1 MWNATKGRL
10 RLALRITGTA
20 LVGGALLMP
29 AAGRSGADQNGPS
42 PPAAL
47 RVAAASPTS
56 LTVTWTAGRGHPA
69 HGFALSQDG
78 RSVTSTSDTTFTFT
92 GLSCSTAYTLGI
104 RAFDSAG
111 NHSEPT
117 SVIAASSACPAEA
130 PAVPSPNPDEPPTPR
145 VEPRV
150 GPRVEP
156 SPPAPPASTLPTP
169 LEPEQPAEFPGPLS
183 PSLEMSWMGAG
194 AFVWHETDVAPETLG
209 SQLRASG
216 FLWVAVLI
224 HDGLTGDPVEGDWIR
239 RFRAASGLPVG
250 GWGVLRTEPEDEA
263 ELADRMLDH
272 YSLDFYIANPE
283 AEYKLSN
290 DDGQSGERFERSRRF
305 VDRFRALEPDMP
317 AAVSSYCRADTQD
330 LDWRAWGSSGFAFL
344 PQAYSNDFGSAA
356 SPAACVEGAAG
367 FFPSAAVHPTVGM
380 YAGGAEEP
388 SAERYAGL
396 LDDAGTVGFS
406 VYLAES
412 RMNEADWHTFG
423 KAIAGLQIAR
433 PSEELPIVSEPRC
446 DQAASRTLTC

>member
-1 MWNATKGRL
+1 VWNVSKGRL

-29 AAGRSGADQNGPS
+29 AAGRSGPDQNGPS
-42 PPAAL
+42 PPTAL
-47 RVAAASPTS
+47 RIAAASPTS
-56 LTVTWTAGRGHPA
+56 LTVTWEAGRGRLA

-78 RSVTSTSDTTFTFT
+78 RSVTSTSDTSFTFT

-104 RAFDSAG
+104 QAFDSAG

-130 PAVPSPNPDEPPTPR
+130 PAAPVPDPVVPSPPR
-145 VEPRV
+145 VEP
-150 GPRVEP
+150 PVEP
-156 SPPAPPASTLPTP
+156 SPPAPPAPALPSP
-169 LEPEQPAEFPGPLS
+169 MEPEHPAELPEPLS
-183 PSLEMSWMGAG
+183 PSLEMSWTGAG

-209 SQLRASG
+209 SQLRANG

-224 HDGLTGDPVEGDWIR
+224 HDGLTVDPVEGNWVR

-250 GWGVLRTEPEDEA
+250 GWGVLRTEPEEEA
-263 ELADRMLDH
+263 ELAHRMLDH

-330 LDWRAWGSSGFAFL
+330 LDWRAWGGSGFAFL

-388 SAERYAGL
+388 SAERYAEL

-406 VYLAES
+406 VYLAET

-423 KAIAGLQIAR
+423 KAIAGLQIALR
-433 PSEELPIVSEPRC
+433 SEELPIGSEARC
-446 DQAASRTLTC
+446 EPATSRHRTC

>member
-1 MWNATKGRL
+1 VWNASKGRL

-20 LVGGALLMP
+20 FVSGALLVP
-29 AAGRSGADQNGPS
+29 AAGRSSADQNGPS
-42 PPAAL
+42 PPADL
-47 RVAAASPTS
+47 RIAAASPTS
-56 LTVTWTAGRGHPA
+56 LTVTWEAGRGRPA
-69 HGFALSQDG
+69 HGFALSLDG
-78 RSVTSTSDTTFTFT
+78 RSLTSTSDTSFTFT

-111 NHSEPT
+111 NHSEAT
-117 SVIAASSACPAEA
+117 SVIAASGACPEA
-130 PAVPSPNPDEPPTPR
+130 PAAPPPGPDVSPTPR
-145 VEPRV
+145 AEP
-150 GPRVEP
+150 PIEP
-156 SPPAPPASTLPTP
+156 SPPALTGPDLLTP
-169 LEPEQPAEFPGPLS
+169 MEPEHPAEFPEPLS

-194 AFVWHETDVAPETLG
+194 AFVWHESDVAPETLG
-209 SQLRASG
+209 SQLRANG

-224 HDGLTGDPVEGDWIR
+224 HDGLTLDPVEGDWVQ
-239 RFRAASGLPVG
+239 RFRAASGLAVG
-250 GWGVLRTEPEDEA
+250 GWGVLRTEPEEEA
-263 ELADRMLDH
+263 GLAHRMLDR

-305 VDRFRALEPDMP
+305 VDRFRALEPDTP
-317 AAVSSYCRADTQD
+317 AAVSSYCRADRQD
-330 LDWRAWGSSGFAFL
+330 LDWKAWGSSGFAFL
-344 PQAYSNDFGSAA
+344 PQAYFNDFGGAA

-396 LDDAGTVGFS
+396 LDDAGTIGFS
-406 VYLAES
+406 VYLAET

-433 PSEELPIVSEPRC
+433 RSEEPPIGSEPGC
-446 DQAASRTLTC
+446 DPASSRTRTC

>member
-1 MWNATKGRL
+1 ME
-10 RLALRITGTA
+10 
-20 LVGGALLMP
+20 P
-29 AAGRSGADQNGPS
+29 E
-42 PPAAL
+42 
-47 RVAAASPTS
+47 
-56 LTVTWTAGRGHPA
+56 HPA
-69 HGFALSQDG
+69 
-78 RSVTSTSDTTFTFT
+78 
-92 GLSCSTAYTLGI
+92 
-104 RAFDSAG
+104 
-111 NHSEPT
+111 E
-117 SVIAASSACPAEA
+117 
-130 PAVPSPNPDEPPTPR
+130 
-145 VEPRV
+145 
-150 GPRVEP
+150 
-156 SPPAPPASTLPTP
+156 LP
-169 LEPEQPAEFPGPLS
+169 EPLS
-183 PSLEMSWMGAG
+183 PSLEMSWTGAG

-209 SQLRASG
+209 SQLRANG

-224 HDGLTGDPVEGDWIR
+224 HDGLTVDPVEGNWVR

-250 GWGVLRTEPEDEA
+250 GWGVLRTEPEEEA
-263 ELADRMLDH
+263 ELAHRMLDH

-330 LDWRAWGSSGFAFL
+330 LDWRAWGGSGFAFL

-388 SAERYAGL
+388 SAERYAEL

-406 VYLAES
+406 VYLAET

-423 KAIAGLQIAR
+423 KAIAGLQIALR
-433 PSEELPIVSEPRC
+433 SEELPIGSEARC
-446 DQAASRTLTC
+446 EPATSRHRTC